1 MKQLLLVACGGALGA
16 VMRYLLSGLAL
27 QHAVDWRFPLGTF
40 LVNISGCLII
50 GLLGGLVVKQ
60 DLLSV
65 DVRLFLFTGLLG
77 GYTTFSSFGL
87 ETFYLLR
94 RGETLIAGSYITASV
109 VLGLFAVWLGFSLIT
124 IKN

>member
-1 MKQLLLVACGGALGA
+1 MKQLLLVASGGALGSIA
-16 VMRYLLSGLAL
+16 RYLLCGLAL
-27 QHAVDWRFPLGTF
+27 QHTVDWRFPLGTL

-50 GLLGGLVVKQ
+50 GLLGGLAIKHNF
-60 DLLSV
+60 LSV
-65 DVRLFLFTGLLG
+65 DARLFLFTGLLG

-94 RGETLIAGSYITASV
+94 RGEMLIAGSYVTASV